1 MTAELN
7 FLKGLSYCQ
16 PFRQVRGYDS
26 ELNLTEAEIN
36 NVSTGPGVYVI
47 VATKRTKF
55 VYPKGTSP
63 VIYIG
68 KADNLRRRLREHLRN
83 FNHCVKNEEDD
94 LSKHIQHC
102 SRYWYIRYFGTYVY
116 TFNCLKNTQDAK
128 NLESE
133 LFWHFYEK
141 YRSLP
146 VGNGARSFGKD

>member
-102 SRYWYIRYFGTYVY
+102 SRYWYIRYFGAYVGSP
-116 TFNCLKNTQDAK
+116 AK
-128 NLESE
+128 
-133 LFWHFYEK
+133 F
-141 YRSLP
+141 R
-146 VGNGARSFGKD
+146 V

>member
-102 SRYWYIRYFGTYVY
+102 SRYWYIRYFGAYVC